1 MNATNPSVSVVI
13 PTLNRAA
20 YLRET
25 IESVLGQD
33 YERLECI
40 VIDGGSTDGSLEI
53 LEDYDGRIEWLSEP
67 DEGHADAIN
76 KGWSMASGEVLAW
89 LNADDRYLVPD
100 GVGRG
105 VRCLTASGSA
115 DVVYGDYRIIDG
127 SAEIL
132 RARVRPPRW
141 DLKRAVEYCD
151 YTIPQ
156 PTSFIR
162 RRILEKVDYL
172 DQDFGNGKDHDLWL
186 RIGLEGS
193 IKYCPELIAEERDVP
208 GLSETESMAEAK
220 IRVTEKF
227 LARSDLPAE
236 FRGGRFRR
244 RALSNSYFEAAK
256 YVWTGDTPSWKTG
269 VYIGKAFLCDPTNAF
284 NLVGRMVRLAG
295 IMLWNRTGRRLCRRA
310 GAVT

>member
-1 MNATNPSVSVVI
+1 MSEARPKVSVVI

-25 IESVLGQD
+25 IESVLRQD
-33 YERLECI
+33 YEPLECI

-53 LEDYDGRIEWLSEP
+53 IEEYDDRIEWLSEP

-76 KGWSMASGEVLAW
+76 KGWSIASGEVLAW
-89 LNADDRYLVPD
+89 LNADDRYLIPD
-100 GVGRG
+100 AVGRG
-105 VRCLTASGSA
+105 IRCLTASGSA
-115 DVVYGDYRIIDG
+115 DVVYGDYRIIDESG
-127 SAEIL
+127 NVL
-132 RARVRPPRW
+132 RDRVRPPGW

-162 RRILEKVDYL
+162 RRILERVDYL
-172 DQDFGNGKDHDLWL
+172 DEDFGNGKDHELWL

-193 IKYCPELIAEERDVP
+193 IKYCPEIIAEERDVP
-208 GLSETESMAEAK
+208 GLSETESMARAK

-227 LARSDLPAE
+227 LSRSDLPAD
-236 FRGGRFRR
+236 FTSDGFRR

-256 YVWTGDTPSWKTG
+256 YIWTGNASSWKMG
-269 VYIGKAFLCDPTNAF
+269 IYIGKALLCDPTNAL
-284 NLVGRMVRLAG
+284 NILGRMVRLAG
-295 IMLWNRTGRRLCRRA
+295 IMLWNRTGRRLRRRA
-310 GAVT
+310 GGVT